1 MELEINSQIG
11 KYQIIIEKDILNKVS
26 KYIKNDHKILLISDS
41 GVPSKYIETIK
52 NQFPSCYVYIF
63 PQGEKSKNIQTYQEI
78 IKFMIENNFT
88 RKDIIIALGG
98 GVVGDLSGFIAST
111 YMRGIKFYNI
121 PTTLLSQVDSSIGG
135 KTAIDFDHIKN
146 IIGTFYQ
153 PNMVLI
159 DPNTLNTLS
168 PRQFNAGLVEAIKM
182 ACCFSKDLFN
192 LIKTCSLEEHIE
204 EIIYKSLEIKK
215 YVVTKDVL
223 ESSLRKVLNFGHTI
237 GHGIESYYE
246 GKLLHGECVSL
257 GMLYFSS
264 DSVKEELKT
273 IYKKLNLN
281 IKVDYDKNQLI
292 EIIKHDKKA
301 NNQTL
306 DCIYCPKI
314 GEYEIRQ
321 LSIEEIYKLL

>member
-1 MELEINSQIG
+1 MLIITDDFLSKSTHYQVLKESLEKAGIVYLLETNVKPNPRAEDCDAMAKIA
-11 KYQIIIEKDILNKVS
+11 IEEKV
-26 KYIKNDHKILLISDS
+26 DA
-41 GVPSKYIETIK
+41 
-52 NQFPSCYVYIF
+52 
-63 PQGEKSKNIQTYQEI
+63 
-78 IKFMIENNFT
+78 
-88 RKDIIIALGG
+88 IIALGG

-121 PTTLLSQVDSSIGG
+121 PTTILSQVDYSIGG

-153 PNMVLI
+153 PHMVLI

-273 IYKKLNLN
+273 IYKKLTML
-281 IKVDYDKNQLI
+281 
-292 EIIKHDKKA
+292 
-301 NNQTL
+301 
-306 DCIYCPKI
+306 
-314 GEYEIRQ
+314 
-321 LSIEEIYKLL
+321 